1 MKRLVARHDD
11 ALPSPLFQGVLRAME
26 RIGAKADYWR
36 TFWYPLAT
44 EPRNQVEA
52 IARTLQSRVP
62 EGERI
67 AGVEWWL
74 GRMNTRDVPL
84 DFHHDR
90 DLSLFEQTGRLAH
103 PKWSSVLYLN
113 EVTGGSLVVTD
124 QRLLRR
130 GEELRL
136 SPPEAGSSDVVR
148 PAANRFVVFPGN
160 LFHGVLDADDA
171 VPHGTLAGKAEWRL
185 SVVLNWWTRKPRG
198 VRRWS
203 ASDAYPELS
212 R

>member
-1 MKRLVARHDD
+1 MNPLVTRHDD
-11 ALPSPLFQGVLRAME
+11 ALPSPLFHDVLQAME

-36 TFWYPLAT
+36 TFWFPLSA
-44 EPRNQVEA
+44 EPHNVIEQ
-52 IARTLQSRVP
+52 IARTLHGRIP
-62 EGERI
+62 ERERI
-67 AGVEWWL
+67 IGVEWWL
-74 GRMNTRDVPL
+74 GRMNTCDVPL

-90 DLSLFEQTGRLAH
+90 DLTLFEETGRIAH

-113 EVTGGSLVVTD
+113 EVKGGSLVVTD

-136 SPPEAGSSDVVR
+136 SPAEAGSSDVVR

-160 LFHGVLDADDA
+160 LFHGVLDVNDA
-171 VPHGTLAGKAEWRL
+171 VPSGKRAGKAEWRL
-185 SVVLNWWTRKPRG
+185 SVVINWWTHKPRG
-198 VRRWS
+198 VQRWS
-203 ASDAYPELS
+203 ASDAYPELW